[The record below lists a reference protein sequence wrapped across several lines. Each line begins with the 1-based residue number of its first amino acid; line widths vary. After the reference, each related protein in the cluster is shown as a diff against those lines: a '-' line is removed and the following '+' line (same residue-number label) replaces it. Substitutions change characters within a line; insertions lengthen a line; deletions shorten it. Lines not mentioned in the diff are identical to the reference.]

1 MRPVP
6 LALRLLCVATLAHSL
21 SAQPAAAP
29 APAPGYAA
37 QADAIIASYVKDG
50 LFRGAAIV
58 IKQGQPV
65 FRKAYGLANSE
76 WDIPNTPDT
85 KFRIGS
91 ITKQFTAIAILQLAD
106 QGKLKLEDPVATY
119 YEGAP
124 AAWERITVHHLLNHT
139 SGIVSYTGMKDF
151 FPKMSRDPRTPA
163 EIVKLTQDLPLEFD
177 PGTRYKYNNTG
188 YVFLGHIIEKVS
200 GMKYADYLR
209 QHILDPA
216 GMADTGFDT
225 HADVL
230 KKRATGYLPNG
241 KIAPYLDMSLPHAA
255 GSLYST
261 VDDFVKWD
269 QALASGKLLSP
280 ASWKR
285 MTTPGLSDYG
295 YGLNL
300 KPLAG
305 HASMAHGGGING
317 FNTHFIRFPE
327 EKVAVAV
334 FANVNGPAADTLA
347 ASLARLYFGE
357 DVKPRETYTGIKVS
371 EAELDAF
378 QGTYELAPT
387 FRLKVWRE
395 AAQLMVQA
403 TNQPAFPITPYAPA
417 KFFLK
422 AVDAQLE
429 FQRNAEGKVESVTL
443 HQNGRSLPGKRTG
456 D

>member
-1 MRPVP
+1 MRPISLASLLLLLFFVP
-6 LALRLLCVATLAHSL
+6 LPSVQ
-21 SAQPAAAP
+21 AQPASD
-29 APAPGYAA
+29 YAA
-37 QADAIIASYVKDG
+37 KADAIIESYAKDG
-50 LFRGAAIV
+50 LFRGSAIV
-58 IKQGQPV
+58 IKDGQPV

-91 ITKQFTAIAILQLAD
+91 ITKQFTAIATLQLAD
-106 QGKLKLEDPVATY
+106 QGKLKLDDPVAKH

-124 AAWERITVHHLLNHT
+124 AAWEKITVHHLLNHT

-188 YVFLGHIIEKVS
+188 YVLLGHIIEKVS

-209 QHILDPA
+209 KNILDPA
-216 GMADTGFDT
+216 GMKDSGFDT

-230 KKRATGYLPNG
+230 KKRAAGYLPNG

-269 QALASGKLLSP
+269 QALAAGKLVS
-280 ASWKR
+280 AESWKL
-285 MTTPGLSDYG
+285 MTTPGKNDYG
-295 YGLNL
+295 YGLVI

-327 EKVAVAV
+327 DKVAVAV
-334 FANVNGPAADTLA
+334 FSNVNGPAADTLA
-347 ASLARLYFGE
+347 ASLGRLYFGE
-357 DVKPRETYTGIKVS
+357 DVKPREKFTEIKVS
-371 EAELDAF
+371 EAELDAVK
-378 QGTYELAPT
+378 GTYELAPT
-387 FRLKVWRE
+387 FSLKVWRE
-395 AAQLMVQA
+395 ASQLMVQA
-403 TNQPAFPITPYAPA
+403 TNQPAFPVTPYASD

-422 AVDAQLE
+422 VVDAQLE
-429 FQRNAEGKVESVTL
+429 FKRNAAGKVESVTL
-443 HQNGRSLPGKRTG
+443 HQNGRSMPGKRVG